1 MKNAQVRSRIVE
13 LVRNVKK
20 EHGIWLKRLS
30 TSETV
35 YHEQISDSGITLET
49 INAIAYDLGVD
60 PRTTY
65 VELEGDYDDE
75 YCPYAHLSL
84 IKREKISDEE
94 WLNDL
99 EIMCDVDDDED
110 DEYNLYLRLKAKYES
125 VETK

>member
-20 EHGIWLKRLS
+20 EHGIWLKRPS

-35 YHEQISDSGITLET
+35 YHEQISDVGITLEK
-49 INAIAYDLGVD
+49 INEIAYDLGVD
-60 PRTTY
+60 PQATY

-75 YCPYAHLSL
+75 YCPYAYLSL

-99 EIMCDVDDDED
+99 EIMCRVDDDED

-125 VETK
+125 VESK

>member
-84 IKREKISDEE
+84 
-94 WLNDL
+94 L
-99 EIMCDVDDDED
+99 
-110 DEYNLYLRLKAKYES
+110 
-125 VETK
+125 